1 MSDYRE
7 NGIKVVDEMLDPKI
21 GSWLKSVIGTGG
33 FDAALAET
41 ALDFAFGAAW
51 ARPGL
56 TRAQRSI
63 VVLGILIAQGNC
75 ANELRVHLATAL
87 KNGLTK
93 EEVDEILIQA
103 IPYAGFPAV
112 AAAAGIWREVR
123 NAA

>member
-7 NGIKVVDEMLDPKI
+7 KGIKVVDEMLDPAI
-21 GSWLKSVIGTGG
+21 GGWLKSLIGTGG
-33 FDAALAET
+33 FDGALAET
-41 ALDFAFGAAW
+41 AFDFAFGAAW

-56 TRAQRSI
+56 TRAQRST
-63 VVLGILIAQGNC
+63 VVLGILIAQGTNTD
-75 ANELRVHLATAL
+75 EIRIHLATAL

-112 AAAAGIWREVR
+112 AVAAGIWRDVR